1 MTLSDLIRPEG
12 LLLDIKVDDKSALL
26 KVLANRAADIWDL
39 DAEKV
44 LAKLTKREELGSTG
58 VGHGIAL
65 PHCPC
70 PALGAPAVLFAR
82 LDPPIHFQSVDDRKV
97 DLVLMLLLPKD
108 NTAQHLPVLSM
119 AARVLRQADVV
130 KALRTAK
137 AEEIPALFQ
146 RAAMTADEEKRTGGL

>member
-26 KVLANRAADIWDL
+26 KVLATRAAEIWGL
-39 DAEKV
+39 DPDKV
-44 LAKLTKREELGSTG
+44 LTKLTKREELGSTG
-58 VGHGIAL
+58 IGHGIAL

-82 LDPPIHFQSVDDRKV
+82 LDPAIDFHAVDDRKV

-108 NTAQHLPVLSM
+108 SAAQHLPVLSM
-119 AARVLRQADVV
+119 GARVLRQPDVV
-130 KALRTAK
+130 KALRMAT
-137 AEEIPALFQ
+137 AEEIPGLFQ
-146 RAAMTADEEKRTGGL
+146 RAAMAADEEKRTGGL